1 MASTAPRP
9 EARVDFGRTLGF
21 VFEDPDWVKKML
33 LGGLMC
39 LLSMF
44 IVGTLFMGGYFLRVI
59 RRTARGETRPLP
71 DWDDWGGLFAEGLL
85 AFGVYIVHVFALV
98 IPLVAGLGCLFGVL
112 MGGASSHRDA
122 GNALG
127 AIAGI
132 GMLGLYGLFF
142 LVLMA
147 LMVYMPAVLTRLAIL
162 GRFGVALEF
171 RENVGFIRRNLGDY
185 FLALVMYLVANFIAQ
200 FGVILLCVGIFPL
213 AFWSYCVLAYP
224 LGQIA
229 AKDPVLAAAAAARA

>member
-9 EARVDFGRTLGF
+9 EGKVDFGRTLGF
-21 VFEDPDWVKKML
+21 VFEDPDWLKKML

-39 LLSMF
+39 LLSIF
-44 IVGTLFMGGYFLRVI
+44 IVGTFLVGGYALRVI
-59 RRTARGETRPLP
+59 RRSARGEARPLP
-71 DWDDWGGLFAEGLL
+71 DWDDWGGLFMDGLL

-98 IPLVAGLGCLFGVL
+98 IPLIAGFGCLVGVA
-112 MGGASSHRDA
+112 MGGASSHRGA

-127 AIAGI
+127 AVAGI
-132 GMLGLYGLFF
+132 GMLGLYALFF
-142 LVLMA
+142 LALMA

-162 GRFGVALEF
+162 GRFGVVLEF
-171 RENVGFIRRNLGDY
+171 RENVGFIRRNLGNY
-185 FLALVMYLVANFIAQ
+185 LLALVMYLVASFIAQ

-213 AFWSYCVLAYP
+213 TFWSYCVLAYP

-229 AKDPVLAAAAAARA
+229 GQDPVLGAAPRA